1 MDNQPVVFISH
12 AGVDSKYAE
21 LLIDLIRE
29 IGVARENILC
39 TSVVGY
45 RIEQGKH
52 WNNELRD
59 VFLKR
64 NPYMIF
70 LHSDNFYKS
79 PVCMNEV
86 GAAWV
91 LNLNSFSLLVPGFDY
106 ENMAS
111 VITSTVLSTKIDDP
125 IEVIFEYFCNL
136 KDDLIKRYGIESPK
150 EAVWYR
156 AVNKFQQESLK
167 MAEPPADNETSD
179 KGTKDKAQENL
190 DLASLMSRPPIP
202 IAANKNQIRY
212 VDESILVTDSTNRE
226 VILSYLKQQA
236 RPCKVSEISSF
247 AGLAVTTTK
256 QKLMQLYSDGLV
268 EVVGSGAIARFSI
281 KTNK

>member
-79 PVCMNEV
+79 PVCMNEL

-91 LNLNSFSLLVPGFDY
+91 LNLNIFSLLVPGFDY

-167 MAEPPADNETSD
+167 MAEPILESVLPLFASSHRRESTFFLPFFCLFSYILWAYRKNYAYDD
-179 KGTKDKAQENL
+179 KKEENHGKINYRRKL
-190 DLASLMSRPPIP
+190 C
-202 IAANKNQIRY
+202 IRG
-212 VDESILVTDSTNRE
+212 R
-226 VILSYLKQQA
+226 
-236 RPCKVSEISSF
+236 
-247 AGLAVTTTK
+247 
-256 QKLMQLYSDGLV
+256 
-268 EVVGSGAIARFSI
+268 
-281 KTNK
+281 